1 MKIALLGYGKMGK
14 TIEAIVE
21 KEQADE
27 IVLTIDDQNIYELT
41 TDALRHADVAIEFST
56 PQSAISNIDMC
67 LDAGVPVV
75 VGTTGWYDRLDWV
88 KKKCTE
94 KNGAVVYA
102 SNFSI
107 GVNIFF
113 ALNRKLAELMAPEK
127 DYRPRITEVHHTQKK
142 DAPSGTAIS
151 LANDILYFN
160 KEKKKW
166 VNSDSVKNDELPI
179 ISIRE
184 GDVRGI
190 HEVQYKSAV
199 DEITL
204 RHEAFSRDGFALGAI
219 KAAHW
224 VVGKK
229 GCFEFKEVLGL

>member
-1 MKIALLGYGKMGK
+1 MKIALLGFGKMGK

-27 IVLTIDDQNIYELT
+27 IVLIIDVQNIYELT

-56 PQSAISNIDMC
+56 PQSAMSNIDMC

-75 VGTTGWYDRLDWV
+75 VGTTGWYDHLDWV

-94 KNGAVVYA
+94 KDGAVVYA

-107 GVNIFF
+107 GVNILF
-113 ALNRKLAELMAPEK
+113 ALNRNLAELMATEK
-127 DYRPRITEVHHTQKK
+127 NYQPLITEIHHTQKK

-151 LANDILYFN
+151 LAKDILQFA

-166 VNSDSVKNDELPI
+166 VNSDTVKNDELPI
-179 ISIRE
+179 VSIRE
-184 GDVRGI
+184 GDVKGI

-199 DEITL
+199 DVITL

-224 VVGKK
+224 IIGKK